1 MTVLAGGAGLFLLVW
16 AAHVLVW
23 RVRVPRAGRRTLFLV
38 FLGAL
43 PFGVA
48 AAASF
53 APGAAAE
60 IALGSALY
68 LALALAYL
76 ALYVALEGDSPTL
89 AVTGLLAAAG
99 PAGLAREELQRA
111 VGLERHLRSRLD
123 LMVVDGM
130 AAREGDR
137 YVIAAKGRR
146 LLGYYDLYGRL
157 VGAEGKAT

>member
-1 MTVLAGGAGLFLLVW
+1 MTALAGGAGLFLLVW
-16 AAHVLVW
+16 AAHVLAW

-43 PFGVA
+43 PVGVA
-48 AAASF
+48 AALRL
-53 APGAAAE
+53 APGAAGE
-60 IALGSALY
+60 IALGAALY

-89 AVTGLLAAAG
+89 AVTGLLADAG
-99 PAGLAREELQRA
+99 EAGVTREELQRA

-130 AAREGDR
+130 AAREGER
-137 YVIAAKGRR
+137 YRATAKGLR
-146 LLGYYDLYGRL
+146 LLGYYDRYGRL
-157 VGAEGKAT
+157 VGAEGKTT